1 MEKLIHKP
9 KEFFY
14 WWDISLTFLTFH
26 KNFDDIK
33 QRMTCS
39 KIYYENQL
47 EKQIGTGNSNFF
59 SYDYAYN
66 NSYILPV

>member
-1 MEKLIHKP
+1 M
-9 KEFFY
+9 
-14 WWDISLTFLTFH
+14 FLTFH

-33 QRMTCS
+33 QRMTCP

-47 EKQIGTGNSNFF
+47 EKQIGTVNSNFF

-66 NSYILPV
+66 KSYIVPV